1 MKSDIRFVPNADAD
15 LDYYEAREP
24 VKTIDL
30 GKEQPSLA
38 DVLTLAKSEPVVI
51 HSGPGEDYLIEPA
64 DDFDREAA
72 ALGGSEK
79 FMSFLQ
85 ARSNEA
91 GDIPLAEVCKKRGL

>member
-1 MKSDIRFVPNADAD
+1 
-15 LDYYEAREP
+15 

-64 DDFDREAA
+64 DELDREAA
-72 ALGGSEK
+72 AQGSSERFFCPSCK
-79 FMSFLQ
+79 RDQMRPAIF
-85 ARSNEA
+85 RSMKSA
-91 GDIPLAEVCKKRGL
+91 KSAAYDVCRQDTGVSNSEYQ